1 VWLKPVLRL
10 MSFHRL
16 RIEEI
21 NADEVVT
28 SYTRWVESAQVKGS
42 DNPEVYL
49 TLSPRFERVWLE
61 TKKQLP
67 EYVSRN
73 RPMPNETE
81 HDGKDLQL
89 LFYGLLFP
97 GVGGSFSGFASGK
110 YSVSI
115 RNFSYCSW

>member
-1 VWLKPVLRL
+1 

-28 SYTRWVESAQVKGS
+28 SYTRWVESVQVKGS

-73 RPMPNETE
+73 RPMPNETAYE
-81 HDGKDLQL
+81 GRDPQL
-89 LFYGLLFP
+89 LFYGLLFR

>member
-1 VWLKPVLRL
+1 MGGIR
-10 MSFHRL
+10 SG
-16 RIEEI
+16 E
-21 NADEVVT
+21 
-28 SYTRWVESAQVKGS
+28 GS

-115 RNFSYCSW
+115 RNFSYCSWLADACKCSLLESDNDANIYIYQTKLFL